1 MSAGTTLWKEP
12 GLETR
17 DLSPSERSRPFG
29 GVVLW
34 YLLLYSIFILST
46 TAVIASRRHLWWDE
60 IQTMLIA
67 TLPNMKAIWNA
78 LLAGADWQSP
88 AVFVPLHFLTHA
100 FGATPLVG
108 RLVGI
113 VPYWLATLVL
123 YYTVARR
130 TSPLYGFI
138 AMLFPSLTGAFPY
151 SFEMRPYA
159 FVLLFTACTFLSWQL
174 TKEYK
179 FRRFALPALTVS
191 LGTLVCLHYNACL
204 VALPLA
210 VGEAT
215 IAFRRRK
222 VDYPVLISIAC
233 AALVLLPL
241 IPDLRAI
248 RHYSTTYHMPHDF
261 SSFLDLYVGLFS
273 RVILLA
279 FALCAAFL
287 VWRAFSKREA
297 PELSID
303 TRGLPYWEIA
313 AAASFLVLPIVYFI
327 LSMYTGALHYRH
339 VLDTVI
345 GASVL
350 VAFLCYAWRRPLAPV
365 PGILLI
371 LLACNLLFN
380 VSHRLRSPDE
390 SSWGTYAKYADLFNG
405 SIPALQHPQ
414 EPIVMGDGPYLLAYK
429 YGSPALAEHSFYV
442 MGDPQWKDAAPDA
455 VFKGN
460 FYRAFAGMLPPGRI
474 HAAEYAAFLRE
485 HRHFLLYEPDAWFV
499 KRLATEG
506 KEVKV
511 QSLLPDG
518 PLYSVSIR

>member
-1 MSAGTTLWKEP
+1 
-12 GLETR
+12 
-17 DLSPSERSRPFG
+17 
-29 GVVLW
+29 
-34 YLLLYSIFILST
+34 
-46 TAVIASRRHLWWDE
+46 
-60 IQTMLIA
+60 MLIA

-88 AVFVPLHFLTHA
+88 AVFLPLHFLTHA

-130 TSPLYGFI
+130 TTPLYGFI
-138 AMLFPSLTGAFPY
+138 AMLFPSLTGAFSY

-179 FRRFALPALTVS
+179 FRRFALPALTIS

-261 SSFLDLYVGLFS
+261 SSFLELYVGLFS

-279 FALCAAFL
+279 FALCAVFL
-287 VWRAFSKREA
+287 VWRTFSKREA
-297 PELSID
+297 PELRVD
-303 TRGLPYWEIA
+303 TRSLPYWEIA

-350 VAFLCYAWRRPLAPV
+350 VAFLCYAWRRPLAPI
-365 PGILLI
+365 PGILLV

-380 VSHRLRSPDE
+380 VSYRLRSPDE
-390 SSWGTYAKYADLFNG
+390 FNWGTYARYADLFNG
-405 SIPALQHPQ
+405 SIPALRQPQ
-414 EPIVMGDGPYLLAYK
+414 EPIVMGDGPYLLAYE
-429 YGSPALAEHSFYV
+429 YGSPALVEHSFYV
-442 MGDPQWKDAAPDA
+442 MGDPQSKDAAPDA

-460 FYRAFAGMLPPGRI
+460 FYRAFEGMLPPGRI

-485 HRHFLLYEPDAWFV
+485 HRHFLLYEPDAWLV
-499 KRLATEG
+499 KRLAMEG
-506 KEVKV
+506 KDVKV
-511 QSLLPDG
+511 QSVLPDG
-518 PLYSVSIR
+518 PLYSVSVR